1 MRGKKAL
8 DYDKFSIGVFKPKE
22 EENKI
27 NPSDDLVFVGHVPI
41 KISSVL
47 YYFLKPDKD
56 NTIHVKVNAA

>member
-27 NPSDDLVFVGHVPI
+27 NPSGACRSFPYQN
-41 KISSVL
+41 KCTVL
-47 YYFLKPDKD
+47 LFE
-56 NTIHVKVNAA
+56 TWQR